1 MNSQN
6 DEELLRKDYLLGQL
20 SDQMREQVE
29 ERLLDDDDFVERLST
44 TEDDLIDDYVF
55 GALSESERRSFEDN
69 FVINDERRRKVQ
81 FAQSVDLYLD
91 KLADPQPSPV
101 TPVHSS
107 PWWTTPLQ
115 LLQSYIFWIAVPVF
129 ALLLVFVGPKIVR
142 WIKPSD
148 PVAVVQTN
156 RALIEHQIEEFNK
169 LSTGHN
175 LASYE
180 LALDA
185 TPILRDKGGIK
196 RVTLAPNTGFLDLK
210 LAVLSPPRQKY
221 RALVSTVEGVEQFAV
236 ALERDNN
243 SGPGSVL
250 FKIPTQFLNTG
261 DYQIQLSGVGPD
273 GQLDNPVR
281 YYFGVIKHF

>member
-1 MNSQN
+1 MNPQN

-91 KLADPQPSPV
+91 KLADPQPSSV
-101 TPVHSS
+101 TPVHSP

-115 LLQSYIFWIAVPVF
+115 LLRSYILWIAVPVF
-129 ALLLVFVGPKIVR
+129 ALLLLFVGPKIVR

-156 RALIEHQIEEFNK
+156 RTLIEHQIEEFNK

-175 LASYE
+175 LTSYE
-180 LALDA
+180 LDLEA

-196 RVTLAPNTGFLDLK
+196 RVTLAPTTRFLDLK
-210 LAVLSPPRQKY
+210 LAIPSPPRQKY

-243 SGPGSVL
+243 SGTGSVL